1 MPLSPASDRKLIH
14 TREIRCQGFER
25 ADGLWDIEGR
35 IVDTKSYTFAND
47 ERSVAAG
54 EALHDMQIRLTID
67 QDMLVHAVETVTN
80 SSPFT
85 ICGNITPSFEK
96 LVGLRVGLGWRK
108 AVNER
113 VGGALGC
120 THIVDL
126 LLGPLAVTAFQSMSA
141 VRRRHQAENADPARK
156 PPLMNTCHAF
166 ASDGAIVKRRCPQHY
181 TGK

>member
-1 MPLSPASDRKLIH
+1 MPLSPATDRKLIH

-25 ADGLWDIEGR
+25 ADGLWDIEGQ

-47 ERSVAAG
+47 ERRFSAG

-67 QDMLVHAVETVTN
+67 EDMLVHAVEAVTN
-80 SSPFT
+80 SSPFS

-96 LVGLRVGLGWRK
+96 LVGLRVVFGWRK
-108 AVNER
+108 AVNAR
-113 VGGALGC
+113 LGGILGC

-126 LLGPLAVTAFQSMSA
+126 LLGPLAVTAFQSLSA
-141 VRRRHQAENADPARK
+141 VRRRRQTQGTDTEGK
-156 PPLMNTCHAF
+156 PQLMNTCHAF
-166 ASDGAIVKRRCPQHY
+166 ASDGPVVKRRWPHLY